1 MKPTIGFA
9 GMTHLGI
16 NSAAA
21 AAGHGFDTVCFDP
34 DPSRIAQL
42 KSGTPPVVEPGLPE
56 LLERNRSRIT
66 CTADVSAL
74 TRCQVVYV
82 ATDVPTDDQGQSDLA
97 EIQALIETVA
107 KGLSHDAMLVILCQV
122 PPGFT
127 RSLPL
132 PKDRLYYQ
140 VETLVFGR
148 AVERAMHPERFI
160 IGCAEPDRP
169 LPQALHAF
177 LSTFGC
183 PILPMRY
190 ESAELAK
197 IAINCCL
204 VASVTVANTLAEL
217 SERIGAD
224 WSEIAPA
231 LKLDKRIGPHAY
243 LAPGLGLAGGN
254 LERDLATVL
263 RLSEATGSEAGV
275 IESFVRNS
283 RHRRDWAL
291 RILHEQVLAANPKAV
306 LGVLGLAYKENTH
319 STKNSPA
326 LALIAQLKPWR
337 VRVFDPVVPAS
348 AAEHPDVTACASPL
362 DVARGADVLAIM
374 TPWPAFGD
382 LKADQ
387 LARAMAGRTVLDPFR
402 VLDGKAVAAAGL
414 DYFTLG
420 APPVRA
426 SHHSP
431 LPSQGRGKG

>member
-1 MKPTIGFA
+1 MSKPVIGFA

-21 AAGHGFDTVCFDP
+21 SAGRGFETVCFDA
-34 DPSRIAQL
+34 DAALIAQL
-42 KSGTPPVVEPGLPE
+42 KSGRMSVVEPGLPE
-56 LLERNRSRIT
+56 LIEQNKTRIT
-66 CTADVSAL
+66 YTAASADL
-74 TRCQVVYV
+74 KCCGVVYI
-82 ATDVPTDDQGQSDLA
+82 AADVPTDDQGQSDLSG
-97 EIQALIETVA
+97 IRVLIDTVA
-107 KGLSHDAMLVILCQV
+107 AGLGREAILVILCQV
-122 PPGFT
+122 SPGFT

-132 PKDRLYYQ
+132 PKERLYYQ
-140 VETLVFGR
+140 VETLIFGR

-160 IGCAEPDRP
+160 VGCAEPDRP

-177 LSTFGC
+177 LSVFGC

-197 IAINCCL
+197 ISINCCL

-263 RLSEATGSEAGV
+263 RFSEATGSEAGL
-275 IESFVRNS
+275 IESFVQNS
-283 RHRRDWAL
+283 SHRRDWAL
-291 RILHEQVLAANPKAV
+291 RTLHGEVLAANPKAV
-306 LGVLGLAYKENTH
+306 IGVLGLAYKENTH

-326 LALIAQLKPWR
+326 LALIAQLQPWR
-337 VRVFDPVVPAS
+337 IRVYDPVVPAS
-348 AAEHPDVTACASPL
+348 AAAHPDVTGCVSAL
-362 DVARGADVLAIM
+362 EVAQSADVLVIM
-374 TPWPAFGD
+374 TPWPVFRD

-387 LARAMAGRTVLDPFR
+387 IARIMAGRAVIDPYR

-420 APPVRA
+420 VPPEVR
-426 SHHSP
+426 
-431 LPSQGRGKG
+431 RG